1 MSSAPHDERIDD
13 LLVLWEEMREQGQT
27 VSAESLCRD
36 CPEVASELA
45 RRMQALTAMDRVID
59 ARGNAVWASASGPA
73 GVTSATTHQVRY
85 SGLRFHA
92 EGGLGQIFTGHADDL
107 RRDAALKFIRQER
120 AADAESRRR
129 FLFEAEVTGQLEHP
143 GVVAVYGVG
152 SDDRGLPCYAMRLI
166 HGETLQD
173 ALDAF
178 HRADRPGRNLAE
190 RSQALRLLLLRFIS
204 VCNTVAYAHSRG
216 VLHRDLKPKNVMI
229 GAFGETLV
237 VDWGLARRLAVNGI
251 AAGGID
257 SPPPAD
263 AAGAPLTIG
272 PVGSPGY
279 MSPEQS
285 QNEAVGPASDIYSLG
300 AMLYALLT
308 SRPPIT
314 GSTAEVIEKARRN
327 EFPPARAINPAVHPA
342 LEAICAKAM
351 ATRPEHRYRDAL
363 ALAADI
369 DFWLAD
375 APVSAWRAPVW
386 HRVRRWARRNRTAVS
401 AACAALVAGL
411 IALAVIA
418 IVQAQHNSDLSK
430 ANDETRRALARSED
444 LRREA
449 DAVLSFLKSD
459 VLAAARPA
467 DQDGG
472 LGTEVTIRLAV
483 DAAEPK
489 IARVFNFQ
497 PVVEADLRD
506 TLGTT
511 YRYLGQPKLAIR
523 QFERAVELR
532 ESQLG
537 RDHPDTL
544 TSRDNLAGAC
554 LDGGRIADAVALHES
569 ALRLRESRLG
579 RDHPDTLS
587 SCNNLGVAYL
597 AAGRTAD
604 GIALHAATLKR
615 LEMKVGPT
623 HHLTLD
629 SRNNLAQAYHVAGRD
644 ADAIALQE
652 ATLELYK
659 SELGSRHPDTLA
671 SRHNLAAAFLA
682 AGRTA
687 DAIAL
692 HEATLKLYESEL
704 GRDHPDTLKSR
715 NDLALDYLAAGRISE
730 ATALDK
736 ETLKLRESQLGPD
749 HPDTLTS
756 RNNLAQDYLAA
767 GRAADAIDLD
777 ERTLKLREVKLGPD
791 HPLTLISRNNLLVAY
806 IDDGRWA
813 AAESLS
819 SDILARL
826 RRAPARD
833 TAFLARALG
842 SLGLSLLMQAAYPEA
857 ETVLRECLAIRE
869 TAIPDGW
876 LRFNTMSQLGGAL
889 LGQGRHADAAPL
901 IVGGYEGLKAREDK
915 LPASG
920 RIRLSQAALRV
931 AQLYASWGKPREAA
945 AWKARLGLADLP
957 SDVFGQL

>member
-1 MSSAPHDERIDD
+1 
-13 LLVLWEEMREQGQT
+13 
-27 VSAESLCRD
+27 
-36 CPEVASELA
+36 
-45 RRMQALTAMDRVID
+45 
-59 ARGNAVWASASGPA
+59 
-73 GVTSATTHQVRY
+73 
-85 SGLRFHA
+85 
-92 EGGLGQIFTGHADDL
+92 
-107 RRDAALKFIRQER
+107 
-120 AADAESRRR
+120 
-129 FLFEAEVTGQLEHP
+129 
-143 GVVAVYGVG
+143 
-152 SDDRGLPCYAMRLI
+152 
-166 HGETLQD
+166 
-173 ALDAF
+173 
-178 HRADRPGRNLAE
+178 
-190 RSQALRLLLLRFIS
+190 
-204 VCNTVAYAHSRG
+204 
-216 VLHRDLKPKNVMI
+216 
-229 GAFGETLV
+229 
-237 VDWGLARRLAVNGI
+237 
-251 AAGGID
+251 
-257 SPPPAD
+257 
-263 AAGAPLTIG
+263 
-272 PVGSPGY
+272 
-279 MSPEQS
+279 
-285 QNEAVGPASDIYSLG
+285 
-300 AMLYALLT
+300 
-308 SRPPIT
+308 
-314 GSTAEVIEKARRN
+314 
-327 EFPPARAINPAVHPA
+327 
-342 LEAICAKAM
+342 
-351 ATRPEHRYRDAL
+351 
-363 ALAADI
+363 
-369 DFWLAD
+369 
-375 APVSAWRAPVW
+375 
-386 HRVRRWARRNRTAVS
+386 
-401 AACAALVAGL
+401 
-411 IALAVIA
+411 
-418 IVQAQHNSDLSK
+418 
-430 ANDETRRALARSED
+430 
-444 LRREA
+444 
-449 DAVLSFLKSD
+449 
-459 VLAAARPA
+459 
-467 DQDGG
+467 
-472 LGTEVTIRLAV
+472 
-483 DAAEPK
+483 
-489 IARVFNFQ
+489 
-497 PVVEADLRD
+497 
-506 TLGTT
+506 
-511 YRYLGQPKLAIR
+511 
-523 QFERAVELR
+523 
-532 ESQLG
+532 
-537 RDHPDTL
+537 
-544 TSRDNLAGAC
+544 
-554 LDGGRIADAVALHES
+554 
-569 ALRLRESRLG
+569 
-579 RDHPDTLS
+579 
-587 SCNNLGVAYL
+587 
-597 AAGRTAD
+597 
-604 GIALHAATLKR
+604 
-615 LEMKVGPT
+615 MKVGPT